1 MGITFGDIIGHSD
14 KERAY
19 TALTVARCVL
29 GLSFILFWMDG
40 VRNDMTWGPSDD
52 LTLMGAPINTWC
64 RYLSLIPFMIM
75 IDISQLLLTIYP
87 KAQLEYYV
95 ILPTSE
101 KISDYTPNGLLSMGL
116 QTVVYRSILKLY
128 SWILIY
134 NRLDIMLISFFI
146 KFVIIV
152 FAFRYKIS
160 QMTFVDVASTIL

>member
-1 MGITFGDIIGHSD
+1 
-14 KERAY
+14 
-19 TALTVARCVL
+19 
-29 GLSFILFWMDG
+29 
-40 VRNDMTWGPSDD
+40 
-52 LTLMGAPINTWC
+52 
-64 RYLSLIPFMIM
+64 M

-160 QMTFVDVASTIL
+160 QMTFVEVASTIL